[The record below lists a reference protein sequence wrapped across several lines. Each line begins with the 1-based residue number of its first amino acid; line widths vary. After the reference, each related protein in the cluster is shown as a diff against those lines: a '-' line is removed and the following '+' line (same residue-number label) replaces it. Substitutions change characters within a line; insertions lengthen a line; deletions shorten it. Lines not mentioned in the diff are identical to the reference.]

1 MEQIRGRLTNITAAG
16 DQDSRHVVV
25 VASPRGGVFCVLH
38 PARRPSAVATTT
50 ARIIASALRSGCDF
64 NFFKHVFLE
73 SPDLSKSNKLQEREK
88 RDHDFHARYG
98 SPKQIGKT

>member
-25 VASPRGGVFCVLH
+25 VASLRRGVFCVLR
-38 PARRPSAVATTT
+38 PAWWSCAVATTT
-50 ARIIASALRSGCDF
+50 ARIIASALRRGCDF

-73 SPDLSKSNKLQEREK
+73 SADLFETNKLQEREK
-88 RDHDFHARYG
+88 RYHDFHARYG

>member
-25 VASPRGGVFCVLH
+25 VASLRGVFCALH
-38 PARRPSAVATTT
+38 PARRPCSVAITTVPV
-50 ARIIASALRSGCDF
+50 IASALRRGCDF

-73 SPDLSKSNKLQEREK
+73 SADLFEANKLQEREK
-88 RDHDFHARYG
+88 RYHDFHARYG
-98 SPKQIGKT
+98 SAKQIGKT